1 MPKHR
6 HEDVGDRFTFDP
18 YKDEDRSH
26 ERYPNTILSP
36 YSSYGRRR
44 QSDPYFRFEQHSDH
58 SKFKRRGSL
67 PLHISHDD
75 HFQIP
80 DSGFGEHRDISLH
93 EGHFGS
99 ERRDFKTI
107 GRDKNSPPGPV
118 TPLLQEEENQKFH
131 SKMKREHEKLAK
143 KTEKAQNIVEQ
154 ETTSSTSSTG
164 KSIAQL
170 TKPQPLQKK
179 ESFDN
184 FVSEQPP
191 EENILKTAST
201 NAGTDIKDME
211 KDIKYPNIS
220 NYEF

>member
-6 HEDVGDRFTFDP
+6 HEDVRDRFTFVP

-80 DSGFGEHRDISLH
+80 DSGFGKDRYISLD

-99 ERRDFKTI
+99 KRRDFKTI

-131 SKMKREHEKLAK
+131 SKMKRGHEKLAK

-170 TKPQPLQKK
+170 TKPQPQPLQKE

-191 EENILKTAST
+191 EEKILKTAST
-201 NAGTDIKDME
+201 NAGTDIKNME
-211 KDIKYPNIS
+211 KGENIAS
-220 NYEF
+220 YYF